1 MTTSMTGFAS
11 ASCPTDTVTIVADI
25 KCVNHRYLDL
35 HFKIPEELRQY
46 EIQFRRT
53 LTDSLKRGKVECK
66 ISINQN
72 HHSAEQ
78 KISPQVM
85 KNLQELER
93 SVTKHYPKANKLSVN
108 DILRW
113 PGSIQEDSIEVETI
127 AEAAKHALTSA
138 IRDLNIARNEEGNK
152 LKKIIQDKTFHIND
166 LIQQVKPL
174 IPTIISSYETK
185 LRDRI
190 KHLDIEISDDRIAQE
205 VVIHSTKVDVEEE
218 IQRLEAHTSSLLE
231 ILDSKGAQGK
241 KLDFLMQELNREA
254 NTLGSKSTSIGTTN
268 IAMELKVAIEQ
279 IREQVQNIE

>member
-11 ASCPTDTVTIVADI
+11 ASCPTNTVTIVADI

-53 LTDSLKRGKVECK
+53 LADSLKRGKVECK

-72 HHSAEQ
+72 HDSAER
-78 KISPQVM
+78 KISPLVM
-85 KNLQELER
+85 RNLQELER
-93 SVTKHYPKANKLSVN
+93 SVTKHYPEANKLSVN
-108 DILRW
+108 DILKW
-113 PGSIQEDSIEVETI
+113 PGAIQEDSTELETI
-127 AEAAKHALTSA
+127 AGAAKQALTSA
-138 IRDLNIARNEEGNK
+138 ITDLNVARNDEGDK
-152 LKKIIQDKTFHIND
+152 LKKIIQEKTTHINQ
-166 LIQQVKPL
+166 LIQDVKPL

-185 LRDRI
+185 LKDRI
-190 KHLDIEISDDRIAQE
+190 KHLDTEISDDRIAQE
-205 VVIHSTKVDVEEE
+205 IVIHSTKIDVEEE

-231 ILDSKGAQGK
+231 ILESKEAQGK
-241 KLDFLMQELNREA
+241 RLDFLMQELNREA

-268 IAMELKVAIEQ
+268 IAMELKIAIEQ

>member
-11 ASCPTDTVTIVADI
+11 ASCPTNTVTIVADI

-53 LTDSLKRGKVECK
+53 LADSLKRGKVECK

-72 HHSAEQ
+72 HDSAER
-78 KISPQVM
+78 KISPLVM
-85 KNLQELER
+85 RNLQELER
-93 SVTKHYPKANKLSVN
+93 SVTKQYPEANKLSVN
-108 DILRW
+108 EILKW
-113 PGSIQEDSIEVETI
+113 PGAIQEDSTELETI
-127 AEAAKHALTSA
+127 AGAAKQALTSA
-138 IRDLNIARNEEGNK
+138 ITALNVARNEEGDK
-152 LKKIIQDKTFHIND
+152 LKKIVQAKTIHINQLIQD
-166 LIQQVKPL
+166 VKPL

-185 LRDRI
+185 LKDRI
-190 KHLDIEISDDRIAQE
+190 KHLDTEISDDRIAQE
-205 VVIHSTKVDVEEE
+205 IVIHSTKVDVEEE

-231 ILDSKGAQGK
+231 ILESREAQGK
-241 KLDFLMQELNREA
+241 RLDFLMQELNREA

-268 IAMELKVAIEQ
+268 IAMELKIAIEQ

>member
-11 ASCPTDTVTIVADI
+11 ASCTTDTVTIVADI

-53 LTDSLKRGKVECK
+53 LADSLKRGKVECK

-72 HHSAEQ
+72 HDSADR
-78 KISPQVM
+78 KISPLVM
-85 KNLQELER
+85 RNLQELER
-93 SVTKHYPKANKLSVN
+93 SVTKHYPEANKLSVN
-108 DILRW
+108 DILKW
-113 PGSIQEDSIEVETI
+113 PGAIQEDSTELETI
-127 AEAAKHALTSA
+127 AGAAKQALTSA
-138 IRDLNIARNEEGNK
+138 ITDLNVARNDEGDK
-152 LKKIIQDKTFHIND
+152 LKKIIQEKTTHINQ
-166 LIQQVKPL
+166 LIQDVKPL

-185 LRDRI
+185 LKDRI
-190 KHLDIEISDDRIAQE
+190 KHLDTEISDDRIAQE
-205 VVIHSTKVDVEEE
+205 IVIHSTKIDVEEE

-231 ILDSKGAQGK
+231 ILESKEAQGK
-241 KLDFLMQELNREA
+241 RLDFLMQELNREA

-268 IAMELKVAIEQ
+268 IAMELKIAIEQ

>member
-1 MTTSMTGFAS
+1 
-11 ASCPTDTVTIVADI
+11 
-25 KCVNHRYLDL
+25 
-35 HFKIPEELRQY
+35 
-46 EIQFRRT
+46 
-53 LTDSLKRGKVECK
+53 
-66 ISINQN
+66 
-72 HHSAEQ
+72 
-78 KISPQVM
+78 
-85 KNLQELER
+85 
-93 SVTKHYPKANKLSVN
+93 VN

-113 PGSIQEDSIEVETI
+113 PGSIQEDSIEIETI

-185 LRDRI
+185 LKDRI
-190 KHLDIEISDDRIAQE
+190 KHLDIEISDDRVAQE

-268 IAMELKVAIEQ
+268 IAMDLKVAIEQ

>member
-11 ASCPTDTVTIVADI
+11 ASCTTDNVTIVADI

-72 HHSAEQ
+72 HNSAEQ
-78 KISPQVM
+78 RISPQVM

-93 SVTKHYPKANKLSVN
+93 SVTTQYPEANKLSVN

-113 PGSIQEDSIEVETI
+113 PGAIQEQPIEIEAI
-127 AEAAKHALTSA
+127 ADAAKQALTSA
-138 IRDLNIARNEEGNK
+138 IHDLNIARNEEGTK
-152 LKKIIQDKTFHIND
+152 LKQIIQDKTDHIKK
-166 LIQQVKPL
+166 LIQDVKPL
-174 IPTIISSYETK
+174 VPTIISSYETK

-190 KHLDIEISDDRIAQE
+190 KQLDIEIADDRIAQE
-205 VVIHSTKVDVEEE
+205 IVMHSTKVDVEEE
-218 IQRLEAHTSSLLE
+218 IQRLEAHTSSLLK
-231 ILDSKGAQGK
+231 ILETKDAQGK

-254 NTLGSKSTSIGTTN
+254 NTLGSKSTNIGTTN